1 MFSLGLV
8 RPRMGVPATMRGVMM
23 DFSEAAWFNARLDE
37 YLADLDDDGCS
48 DDCEGCDECDP
59 G

>member
-1 MFSLGLV
+1 
-8 RPRMGVPATMRGVMM
+8 MRGVMM